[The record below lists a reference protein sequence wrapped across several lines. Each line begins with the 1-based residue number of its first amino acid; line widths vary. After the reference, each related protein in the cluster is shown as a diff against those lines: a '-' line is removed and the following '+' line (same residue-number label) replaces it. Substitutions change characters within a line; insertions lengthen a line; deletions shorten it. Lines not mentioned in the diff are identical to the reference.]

1 MNIAHTP
8 PRHDAGAAVV
18 TTDTMNGLYAIRDPG
33 CAAAIWQRAPA
44 PGFQD
49 WIDGLAPDAL
59 PSARLVLRPEAVP
72 DALTRLGDTHGLP
85 TGSERDWLEAD
96 IAELA
101 NRFATVMRA
110 PYLRLRLDV
119 VTTNACAKFHMDA
132 IFARLVCSYRGTGT
146 QYGLSPDGAD
156 PDPVE
161 TLPAC
166 APIVMRGSLW
176 PAKTSETFLHRSPPI
191 AGTGE
196 TRLLLVL
203 DPIFD
208 VEDA

>member
-1 MNIAHTP
+1 MNIAHKP
-8 PRHDAGAAVV
+8 PRDDAGAAVI

-33 CAAAIWQRAPA
+33 CAAAIWQRATA

-49 WIDGLAPDAL
+49 WIDGLDPDTL
-59 PSARLVLRPEAVP
+59 PSVRMVLRPEAIP
-72 DALTRLGDTHGLP
+72 EAMAQLSEIHGLP
-85 TGSERDWLEAD
+85 AGSERSWLEAD

-101 NRFATVMRA
+101 KRFATVMRA

-132 IFARLVCSYRGTGT
+132 IFARLVCTYRGTGT
-146 QYGLSPDGAD
+146 QYGMSPDGAD
-156 PDPVE
+156 PDLIE

-176 PAKTSETFLHRSPPI
+176 PAETSAQFLHRSPPI

-196 TRLLLVL
+196 TRLVLVL